1 MPSQNQHPVTLIPG
15 EGIGPEIADAVV
27 RIFESAEAPVSWERV
42 ELSSAAAVEGEPLL
56 PEAVIESVRK
66 NGTALKGPLA
76 TPIGKGHGS
85 LNLALRKTF
94 QLYANVR
101 PTRSVAGLESRFKNV
116 DLVVVRENT
125 EGEYSGLEH
134 EVAPGVVESIKVIT
148 RTASERIARYAFEYA
163 ARANRRKVSA
173 VHKANIMKK
182 SDGLFL
188 QCCREAAEKYSHI
201 EYDELIVDNCCMQ
214 LVLDPCRFDVMVL
227 PNLYGDIVSDLC
239 AGLVGGLGLAPS
251 GNIGESIALFES
263 VHGTA
268 PDIAGQGKANPAA
281 LLFSA
286 CMMLRH
292 LGETDLGDR
301 IERACY
307 DVLAEGRCL
316 TADLGGKVGT
326 REFSDAVIEK
336 LQP

>member
-1 MPSQNQHPVTLIPG
+1 MNEHTTVTLIPG
-15 EGIGPEIADAVV
+15 DGIGPEIAEAVV
-27 RIFESAEAPVSWERV
+27 GIFADASAPISWERM
-42 ELSSAAAVEGEPLL
+42 ELSSAGVAEGSPLL
-56 PEAVIESVRK
+56 PDELVASVRK
-66 NGTALKGPLA
+66 NKVALKGPLA
-76 TPIGKGHGS
+76 TPIGSGHVS
-85 LNLALRKTF
+85 LNLAIRKAF
-94 QLYANVR
+94 NLYANVR
-101 PTRSVAGLESRFKNV
+101 PARSLAGLTTRYDNV

-163 ARANRRKVSA
+163 VRENRHKVSA

-188 QCCREAAEKYSHI
+188 QCCREAAEKYPGI
-201 EYDELIVDNCCMQ
+201 EYEELIVDNCCMQ
-214 LVLDPCRFDVMVL
+214 LVRDPGRFDVMVL
-227 PNLYGDIVSDLC
+227 PNLYGDIVSDLT

-251 GNIGESIALFES
+251 GNIGDDISVFES

-268 PDIAGQGKANPAA
+268 PDIAGQGKANPTA
-281 LLFSA
+281 LLLSA

-292 LGETDLGDR
+292 IGETDLGNR

-307 DVLAEGRCL
+307 DVLAEGRFR
-316 TADLGGKVGT
+316 TGDLGGTAGT
-326 REFSDAVIEK
+326 EAFAGAVIGK
-336 LQP
+336 LQSA